1 MSSNGSSNGNGSL
14 TKEEF
19 EPILFEIIE
28 GAIESARR
36 EMEIQVER
44 TARSTIVREQ
54 HDHRSGIFDAAG
66 NSVTAL
72 SFASVP
78 TPIMTK
84 FAGNINEGDIF
95 VYNDPYKSDGGITHI
110 GDMCITNPVFYKGDI
125 IAYIQ
130 VFGHVNDLGGM
141 TPGSVPLAAH
151 EIFQEGFIVPPVKL
165 YDRGVRNEALYETIL
180 NNTRFIDDLQGDIDA
195 FVNATFIGA
204 TRVVELCDRY
214 GTEALAQ
221 TFEALL
227 DRCATSLLE
236 HVLPMI
242 PDGSYTFEDFCEYI
256 DVVPSEPLHYVKLR
270 ATMTKTPEGINFD
283 FTGTDRQVKGT
294 LNWPA
299 NDRYYAKTLGTLFL
313 AFAPDMIINDGVNRV
328 ITCTLPEKT
337 VLSPEWPAA
346 CGWRTFPLL
355 RILDVGLGILGKAS
369 GGFVPAPSESI
380 SSYGLFGFNEDGE
393 FYLLREITGAGSG
406 GRPFAD
412 GADTVDVAPES
423 KNMPAEFAETNF
435 PVRIT
440 QLGLRQDSGGP
451 GLYRGGLGYLKD
463 IEILMD
469 GELMIH
475 SDRSV
480 LQPWG
485 VKGGKAGQGSVW
497 LLNPDTPEERTLAG
511 KADNI
516 PVVAGDVLRVLSPG
530 GGGWGDPLE
539 RDPEAVALDVKRR
552 LVTRESAHSD
562 YGVDFLPTDDDY
574 ELQVDE
580 AATNALR
587 DELRGSRAPLKMFD
601 RGANFYRLV
610 EEGKITLTSSD
621 EEVELVG

>member
-1 MSSNGSSNGNGSL
+1 MSSNGNGSA
-14 TKEEF
+14 TKTEF

-44 TARSTIVREQ
+44 TARSSIVREQ
-54 HDHRSGIFDAAG
+54 HDHRSGIFDAQG
-66 NSVTAL
+66 ESVTAL

-78 TPIMTK
+78 TPIMKK

-95 VYNDPYKSDGGITHI
+95 IYHDPYKSDGGITHL
-110 GDMCITNPVFYKGDI
+110 GDMCITNPVFYKGEI

-130 VFGHVNDLGGM
+130 VFGHVNDIGGA
-141 TPGSVPLAAH
+141 TPGSVPLAAY

-180 NNTRFIDDLQGDIDA
+180 NNSRFIDDLQGDIDA
-195 FVNATFIGA
+195 FVNATFIGVA
-204 TRVVELCDRY
+204 RVEELCERY
-214 GTEALAQ
+214 GTVALAE

-227 DRCATSLLE
+227 DRCARSLLE
-236 HVLPMI
+236 TVLPMI
-242 PDGSYTFEDFCEYI
+242 PDGSYTFEDFCEYV
-256 DVVPSEPLHYVKLR
+256 DVQPRETLEYVKLR

-283 FTGTDRQVKGT
+283 FTGTDRQIKGT

-328 ITCTLPEKT
+328 VTCTLPKGT

-380 SSYGLFGFNEDGE
+380 SSYGLFGDNEDGE
-393 FYLLREITGAGSG
+393 FFLLREITGAGSG
-406 GRPFAD
+406 ARPFAD

-423 KNMPAEFAETNF
+423 KNMPAEFAETNY
-435 PVRIT
+435 PVRIMR
-440 QLGLRQDSGGP
+440 LGLREDSGGP
-451 GLYRGGLGYLKD
+451 GLYRGGLGYRKD

-475 SDRSV
+475 SDRAT

-497 LLNPDTPEERTLAG
+497 LLNPDTPEERTLPG
-511 KADNI
+511 KADSI
-516 PVVAGDVLRVLSPG
+516 PVVKGDVLRVLSPG
-530 GGGWGDPLE
+530 GGGWGDPLDRVPSE
-539 RDPEAVALDVKRR
+539 VALDVKRR
-552 LVTRESAHSD
+552 LVSRASAND
-562 YGVDFLPTDDDY
+562 DFGVVFLPTDDDY
-574 ELQVDE
+574 MLEADE
-580 AATNALR
+580 PATEALR
-587 DELRGSRAPLKMFD
+587 EEMRASRPALKMFD
-601 RGANFYRLV
+601 RGPAFYRLV

-621 EEVELVG
+621 DEVELVG

>member
-1 MSSNGSSNGNGSL
+1 MSSNGNGSL
-14 TKEEF
+14 AKAEF

-44 TARSTIVREQ
+44 TARSSIVREQ
-54 HDHRSGIFDAAG
+54 HDHRSGIFDAQG

-78 TPIMTK
+78 TPVMTK

-95 VYNDPYKSDGGITHI
+95 IYNDPYKSDGGITHL
-110 GDMCITNPVFYKGDI
+110 GDMCITNPVFYKGEI

-130 VFGHVNDLGGM
+130 VFGHVNDIGGA
-141 TPGSVPLAAH
+141 TPGSVPLAAY

-180 NNTRFIDDLQGDIDA
+180 NNSRFIDDLQGDIDA
-195 FVNATFIGA
+195 FVNATYIGVA
-204 TRVVELCDRY
+204 RVEELCERY
-214 GTEALAQ
+214 GTKALAE

-227 DRCATSLLE
+227 DRCARSLLE
-236 HVLPMI
+236 TVLPMI

-256 DVVPSEPLHYVKLR
+256 DVQPRETLEYVKIR
-270 ATMTKTPEGINFD
+270 ATMTKTPEGIHYD
-283 FTGTDRQVKGT
+283 FAGTDRQIQGT

-299 NDRYYAKTLGTLFL
+299 NDRYYAKSLGTLFL
-313 AFAPDMIINDGVNRV
+313 SFAPDMIINDGVNRV
-328 ITCTLPEKT
+328 VTCSVPKGT

-380 SSYGLFGFNEDGE
+380 SSYGLFGNNEDGE
-393 FYLLREITGAGSG
+393 FFLLREITGAGSG
-406 GRPFAD
+406 ARPFAD

-423 KNMPAEFAETNF
+423 KNMPAEFAETNY
-435 PVRIT
+435 PVRIMR
-440 QLGLRQDSGGP
+440 LGLREDSGGP
-451 GLYRGGLGYLKD
+451 GLHRGGLGYRKD

-497 LLNPDTPEERTLAG
+497 LLNPDTPEERTLPG
-511 KADNI
+511 KADSI
-516 PVVAGDVLRVLSPG
+516 PVVTGDVLRVLSPG

-539 RDPEAVALDVKRR
+539 RDAAEVAMDVKRR
-552 LVTRESAHSD
+552 LVSRASANDD
-562 YGVDFLPTDDDY
+562 YGVVFLPTDDDY
-574 ELQVDE
+574 MLEVDVPATE
-580 AATNALR
+580 AR
-587 DELRGSRAPLKMFD
+587 REELRGSRALPKMFD
-601 RGANFYRLV
+601 RGKNFYRLV

-621 EEVELVG
+621 EEVGLVG

>member
-1 MSSNGSSNGNGSL
+1 MSSNGNGSA
-14 TKEEF
+14 TKTEF

-44 TARSTIVREQ
+44 TARSSIVREQ
-54 HDHRSGIFDAAG
+54 HDHRSGIFDAQG
-66 NSVTAL
+66 ESVTAL

-78 TPIMTK
+78 TPIMKK

-95 VYNDPYKSDGGITHI
+95 IYNDPYKSDGGITHL
-110 GDMCITNPVFYKGDI
+110 GDMCITNPVFYKGEI

-130 VFGHVNDLGGM
+130 VFGHVNDIGGA
-141 TPGSVPLAAH
+141 TPGSVPLAAY

-180 NNTRFIDDLQGDIDA
+180 NNSRFIDDLQGDIDA
-195 FVNATFIGA
+195 FVNATFIGVA
-204 TRVVELCDRY
+204 RVEELCERY
-214 GTEALAQ
+214 GTVALAE

-227 DRCATSLLE
+227 DRCARSLLE
-236 HVLPMI
+236 TVLPMI
-242 PDGSYTFEDFCEYI
+242 PDGSYTFEDFCEYV
-256 DVVPSEPLHYVKLR
+256 DVQPRETLEYVKLR

-283 FTGTDRQVKGT
+283 FTGTDRQIKGT

-328 ITCTLPEKT
+328 VTCTLPKGT

-380 SSYGLFGFNEDGE
+380 SSYGLFGDNEDGE
-393 FYLLREITGAGSG
+393 FFLLREITGAGSG
-406 GRPFAD
+406 ARPFAD

-423 KNMPAEFAETNF
+423 KNMPAEFAETNY
-435 PVRIT
+435 PVRIMR
-440 QLGLRQDSGGP
+440 LGLREDSGGP
-451 GLYRGGLGYLKD
+451 GLYRGGLGYRKD

-475 SDRSV
+475 SDRAT

-497 LLNPDTPEERTLAG
+497 LLNPDTPEERTLPG
-511 KADNI
+511 KADSI
-516 PVVAGDVLRVLSPG
+516 PVVKGDVLRVLSPG
-530 GGGWGDPLE
+530 GGGWGDPLDRVPSE
-539 RDPEAVALDVKRR
+539 VALDVKRR
-552 LVTRESAHSD
+552 LVSRASAND
-562 YGVDFLPTDDDY
+562 DFGVVFLPTDDDY
-574 ELQVDE
+574 MLEADE
-580 AATNALR
+580 PATEALR
-587 DELRGSRAPLKMFD
+587 EEMRASRPALKMFD
-601 RGANFYRLV
+601 RGPAFYRLV

-621 EEVELVG
+621 DEVELVG